1 MRARSSLLVVG
12 AVALLPLVAC
22 EPTDPAVER
31 ISETESGSAA
41 NGRSY
46 APTISDDGRYVAFV
60 SKAGNI
66 GGDPSD
72 DDVADVFL
80 HDRETGVTEAV
91 TASGNSHSGY
101 APFCAADPRRCLDGP
116 DHPEAPAIS
125 DDGSTVAFSSSATNL
140 VGPVLVKS
148 NIYVSR
154 NGRIALVTASSSGA
168 PANDVSLSP
177 SVSGN
182 GRFVTFWSQA
192 DNLVPGDTNGSPDV
206 FVRDLDAG
214 TTSRVNTSA
223 SGAQSGSS
231 DELLDIRIVEGIS
244 SATQPA
250 PISDDGR
257 FVAFLSLRTDL
268 GVGGARAGTVY
279 RKDLRTGAIVRVS
292 DPSIGNRADRPWI
305 SGDGNLVSFRNG
317 FWFDENADFPC
328 ASCFHVL
335 PAAPLQRLVRN
346 VQGGYSKEL
355 IPGTP
360 FPGDPEVSGSATL
373 RTFALRRDFN
383 VYVRDLP
390 TTRLRV
396 RHRINAGGGRFV
408 GRFGKVWDADR
419 GFTGGTAE
427 RVGDQITFTAD
438 DALYQDQR
446 VAVRSYALPVPDG
459 LYRIRLLLS
468 DNGSPTRPVVDVRA
482 EGELVADD
490 TGVRDRLGTFAATT
504 VGFVVP
510 VTDGQLD
517 LAFEP
522 VSGEPAVAAIE
533 VLDARPSDRR
543 ITP

>member
-31 ISETESGSAA
+31 ISEAESGAAPNGNSSA
-41 NGRSY
+41 
-46 APTISDDGRYVAFV
+46 PVISDDGRFVAFV

-66 GGDPSD
+66 GGDRSD
-72 DDVADVFL
+72 HGLADVFL
-80 HDRETGVTEAV
+80 HDRATGVTDEV
-91 TASGNSHSGY
+91 TASGDRGS
-101 APFCAADPRRCLDGP
+101 F
-116 DHPEAPAIS
+116 APAIS
-125 DDGSTVAFSSSATNL
+125 DDGNTLAFTSLATNL
-140 VGPVLVKS
+140 VEPVTAAS
-148 NIYVSR
+148 NVYALR
-154 NGRIALVTASSSGA
+154 DGRIVLASRSSSGA
-168 PANDVSLSP
+168 PGNGVSLSP

-182 GRFVTFWSQA
+182 GRFVTFWSYA

-206 FVRDLDAG
+206 FVRDLRSG
-214 TTSRVNTSA
+214 MTRRVNTTA
-223 SGAQSGSS
+223 SGGQSGPS
-231 DELLDIRIVEGIS
+231 DETFLTGIVDGKVS
-244 SATQPA
+244 VDQGA
-250 PISDDGR
+250 PLSDDGR
-257 FVAFLSLRTDL
+257 YVAFLSLRTDL
-268 GVGGARAGTVY
+268 LPGGPQGGTVY
-279 RKDLRTGAIVRVS
+279 RKDLLTGAIVRVNGA
-292 DPSIGNRADRPWI
+292 SIGNRAEVPWI

-317 FWFDENADFPC
+317 FWFDENGIFPC
-328 ASCFHVL
+328 ASCVHVV
-335 PAAPLQRLVRN
+335 PSAPLLRLVRN

-360 FPGDPEVSGSATL
+360 FPGDPEVSGDGTL
-373 RTFALRRDFN
+373 RAFALRRDGN
-383 VYVRDLP
+383 VYMRRLS
-390 TTRLRV
+390 TTLLRV

-482 EGELVADD
+482 EGELVGDD
-490 TGVRDRLGTFAATT
+490 TGVRDRLQQHVATT

-533 VLDARPSDRR
+533 ILDARPSDRR